1 MEPPV
6 EAFRGSGAGAAVDTD
21 GGAEEE
27 DDEDEVG
34 RPDSSGNGEW
44 FASMLGHVCE
54 EGLAKGSEAYG
65 GGGMFMLKGD
75 SIGMTGGGP

>member
-6 EAFRGSGAGAAVDTD
+6 EAFRGSGAAAAVDAD
-21 GGAEEE
+21 GGAEEDE
-27 DDEDEVG
+27 DEDEVG

-44 FASMLGHVCE
+44 LASMLGHVCE

-75 SIGMTGGGP
+75 SIGMTGGAP